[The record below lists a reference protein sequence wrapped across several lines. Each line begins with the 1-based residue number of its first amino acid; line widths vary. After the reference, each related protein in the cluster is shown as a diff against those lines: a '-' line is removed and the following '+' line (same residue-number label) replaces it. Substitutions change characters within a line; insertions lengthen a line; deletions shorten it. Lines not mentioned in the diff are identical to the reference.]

1 MSKKLGVNSNIQD
14 IADNISNA
22 LSKKRNY
29 VNTNI
34 SNQDGDLLEL
44 TSESEIEEIFSDDEN
59 LYTENIDNENPDYQ
73 EEEQFQ
79 STTHYSTSIEDMV
92 REILKPNIRKW
103 LDLNL
108 DRIVR
113 EELKKQLKIRE

>member
-22 LSKKRNY
+22 LSKKRSY
-29 VNTNI
+29 VNTN
-34 SNQDGDLLEL
+34 NTDQDGDLLEL
-44 TSESEIEEIFSDDEN
+44 TSEVEEIFSDDEN
-59 LYTENIDNENPDYQ
+59 LYNENIDNENPDYQ
-73 EEEQFQ
+73 EEEKFQ